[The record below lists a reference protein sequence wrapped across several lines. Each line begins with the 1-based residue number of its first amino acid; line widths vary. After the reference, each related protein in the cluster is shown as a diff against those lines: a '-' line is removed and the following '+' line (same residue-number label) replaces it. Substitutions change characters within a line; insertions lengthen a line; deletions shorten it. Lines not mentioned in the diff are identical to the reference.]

1 MCLITSHHRARDGG
15 WMDGWQVPP
24 GTCAIGLGFF
34 GLGGPRGGT
43 RVWRGWVL
51 DDLLSLLPEVG
62 ACCYFGSGLVLF
74 TSCRWWDFY
83 GFLGLPVPC
92 AWFAQPCFHFPFF
105 PGPAGVHAFSLL
117 LSLLCS
123 RAFLCFPLPFFF
135 SFSFNFCFPFFFSLS
150 GWVVLVVP
158 CGWYFGFS
166 AALSCVGASTRPV
179 FFVLFCCMIS
189 LCLGFGSP
197 RVFCPVLLPRR
208 SWCHAGR
215 KVGILLAAGI

>member
-1 MCLITSHHRARDGG
+1 MVDG

-135 SFSFNFCFPFFFSLS
+135 FFFFQLLFSFLLLPFWLGGSCGSVWLVF
-150 GWVVLVVP
+150 WVLCCP
-158 CGWYFGFS
+158 LLCWGFD
-166 AALSCVGASTRPV
+166 
-179 FFVLFCCMIS
+179 
-189 LCLGFGSP
+189 SP
-197 RVFCPVLLPRR
+197 RVFCP
-208 SWCHAGR
+208 
-215 KVGILLAAGI
+215 ILLHDFSVFGLRLAPCVLSCSVA